1 MERKH
6 SCRKSGCL
14 GHKNFLLAQKYI
26 LHRATTFLMNR
37 AQADELPW
45 TTQNSPQGTFCLARR
60 SLSMA
65 AGGQKDIGTWG
76 GGHPFDLEIHRIP
89 PGKINF
95 PLHEHSAQ
103 WEGYYIL
110 SGSGKMRTPK
120 GKEAIRAG
128 DYLVF
133 PPGAAHQLINT
144 GSEDLTYLVIADQP
158 QADVI
163 HYPDSGKWM
172 TKPQRK
178 VFEMAEADY
187 FKGEE

>member
-1 MERKH
+1 MTRTQTE
-6 SCRKSGCL
+6 
-14 GHKNFLLAQKYI
+14 
-26 LHRATTFLMNR
+26 
-37 AQADELPW
+37 DLPW
-45 TTQNSPQGTFCLARR
+45 TAQNSPKGKYGIQRR
-60 SLSMA
+60 SVSQG

-76 GGHPFDLEIHRIP
+76 GGHPFDLEIHRIAT
-89 PGKINF
+89 GKINF

-103 WEGYYIL
+103 WEAYYIL
-110 SGSGKMRTPK
+110 SGSGKVRTPK
-120 GKEAIRAG
+120 GKEAIQAG

-133 PPGAAHQLINT
+133 PPGEAHQLINT
-144 GSEDLTYLVIADQP
+144 GSEDLTYIVIADQP

-172 TKPQRK
+172 VKPQRK

>member
-1 MERKH
+1 M
-6 SCRKSGCL
+6 
-14 GHKNFLLAQKYI
+14 
-26 LHRATTFLMNR
+26 TR
-37 AQADELPW
+37 AQADEVPW
-45 TTQNSPQGTFCLARR
+45 NTQCSPKGTFSLARR
-60 SLSMA
+60 PLSIA

-89 PGKINF
+89 AGKINF

-110 SGSGKMRTPK
+110 SGRGQIRTLK
-120 GKEAIRAG
+120 GKEPIQAG

-133 PPGAAHQLINT
+133 PPGEAHQFINT
-144 GSEDLTYLVIADQP
+144 GPEDLTYLVIADQP
-158 QADVI
+158 RADVI

-178 VFEMAEADY
+178 VFQMTEADY
-187 FKGEE
+187 FKDEE

>member
-1 MERKH
+1 MT
-6 SCRKSGCL
+6 
-14 GHKNFLLAQKYI
+14 
-26 LHRATTFLMNR
+26 RAH
-37 AQADELPW
+37 ADDVPW
-45 TTQNSPQGTFCLARR
+45 NTQNSPKGTFGLARR
-60 SLSMA
+60 SLSLA

-76 GGHPFDLEIHRIP
+76 GGHPFDLEIHRVP

-103 WEGYYIL
+103 WEAYYIL
-110 SGSGKMRTPK
+110 SGSGQARTPK
-120 GKEAIRAG
+120 GKETIQAG

-133 PPGAAHQLINT
+133 PPGEAHQLVNT
-144 GSEDLTYLVIADQP
+144 GSEDLTFLVIADQP

-178 VFEMAEADY
+178 VFEIQEVDY

>member
-1 MERKH
+1 M
-6 SCRKSGCL
+6 
-14 GHKNFLLAQKYI
+14 
-26 LHRATTFLMNR
+26 TR
-37 AQADELPW
+37 AQAEDLPW
-45 TTQNSPQGTFCLARR
+45 TTQTSPKGKFSLARR
-60 SLSMA
+60 PLSVA

-76 GGHPFDLEIHRIP
+76 GGHPFDLEIHRIT

-103 WEGYYIL
+103 WEAYYIL
-110 SGSGKMRTPK
+110 SGSGQVRGPK
-120 GKEAIRAG
+120 RKEAIKAG

-133 PPGAAHQLINT
+133 PPGEAHQLINN

-172 TKPQRK
+172 VKPQRK

-187 FKGEE
+187 FKDEE